1 MTLADSGSLEQI
13 RSRLCNLNLP
23 LNSKVKKRASVLIP
37 LRQIDGEL
45 HLLFTQRAS
54 HLNSH
59 SGQVSFPGGK
69 QDPQDRSALET
80 VLRECEEE
88 IGLAPEQ
95 VECLGQIDQI
105 ISLYHYLVTPFV
117 AIIASDFISRPNSD
131 EINAVFEVPLSF
143 FLNPTHHTSEE
154 ISYEYPR
161 LSHHFLFGNYD
172 IWGMTAKLVIRFLE
186 LGIGYV
192 PEYPIH
198 HHKGPNWLR
207 LAQRFTGQPHK
218 PSQ

>member
-59 SGQVSFPGGK
+59 SGQVAFPGGK

-131 EINAVFEVPLSF
+131 EIDTVFEVPLSF
-143 FLNPTHHTSEE
+143 FLNPTHVPHYL
-154 ISYEYPR
+154 SYR
-161 LSHHFLFGNYD
+161 IVTG
-172 IWGMTAKLVIRFLE
+172 LVSF
-186 LGIGYV
+186 
-192 PEYPIH
+192 
-198 HHKGPNWLR
+198 
-207 LAQRFTGQPHK
+207 
-218 PSQ
+218 